1 MKHLCPAI
9 LAVTALLIVAMA
21 AGTFIEREDGHEAA
35 AASIYHAPWFIA
47 LWALLG
53 LGGGVAIVRWKMW
66 RRLWVFLL
74 HASLL
79 LILIGAFLSHNTARQ
94 GTLHL
99 RQGQTANY
107 YFPADA
113 DHSVAL
119 PFTLRLDSFIVAYT
133 SGTGAP
139 RDFESRVTVLT
150 EGEKNTAA
158 EPYSIR
164 MNRPLSCRGYRFY
177 QTSFDTDQ
185 RGTIL
190 TVSYDPYGLPLT
202 YAAYALLG
210 LSMIIL
216 LARRLP
222 FGKFYRHSS

>member
-1 MKHLCPAI
+1 MKHLRPAI

-21 AGTFIEREDGHEAA
+21 AGTFIERAEGHEAA
-35 AASIYHAPWFIA
+35 AAGVYHAPWFIT
-47 LWALLG
+47 LWALLAI
-53 LGGGVAIVRWKMW
+53 GGIVAIVKWRMW

-79 LILIGAFLSHNTARQ
+79 LILIGALLSHITARQ

-113 DHSVAL
+113 DRAVAL
-119 PFTLRLDSFIVAYT
+119 PFTLRLDTFIVAYT

-150 EGEKNTAA
+150 KDEGNTA
-158 EPYSIR
+158 EPFSIR
-164 MNRPLSCRGYRFY
+164 MNRPLSCHGYRFY
-177 QTSFDTDQ
+177 QTSYDTDQ

-216 LARRLP
+216 LARRLL
-222 FGKFYRHSS
+222 FGKFYRHTP